1 MCARVVFLLRVWW
14 ARVKPNSNPQ
24 PDVSGGSD
32 VLARSSCFL
41 VLALGIASVH
51 AFWCTLI
58 NCFACSVHR
67 LSICLRSLVIPVAL
81 RPFAC
86 YSIHRLSIYLA
97 PYSIYHFP
105 FVLFRFPFTRP
116 PPCTSSLPRRLGSN
130 QSFGSSWLLGPATP
144 QISPVDCFGPCNSPN
159 FP

>member
-1 MCARVVFLLRVWW
+1 MISCALAWVFLPRVWW

-58 NCFACSVHR
+58 HCFAFSVHR
-67 LSICLRSLVIPVAL
+67 LSICLRSLLIPIAL
-81 RPFAC
+81 RPFAR
-86 YSIHRLSIYLA
+86 YSIYRLSMYIA
-97 PYSIYHFP
+97 PYSIYRLAICLIPLPLHSTSTMHAHP
-105 FVLFRFPFTRP
+105 LSRAALAQTKVL
-116 PPCTSSLPRRLGSN
+116 
-130 QSFGSSWLLGPATP
+130 A
-144 QISPVDCFGPCNSPN
+144 
-159 FP
+159 